1 MKQTVG
7 RWQCIGFIFT
17 GVLGTLLHFLF
28 DLTGG
33 SIGAALV
40 SAVNESIWE
49 HTKLL
54 FYPMLLFAF
63 IEYRLWGKELPRFWC
78 VKLRGIL
85 LGLILIPVL
94 YYSYTG
100 ILGASADWFNIAI
113 FFIVAGIV
121 HWRETRL
128 LQESGRACKSLIA
141 LGILGLIAVVFTML
155 TFFPPRIPLF
165 QDPLTG
171 TYGYYPSAK

>member
-1 MKQTVG
+1 MKQSIGT
-7 RWQCIGFIFT
+7 WQSIGFIFT
-17 GVLGTLLHFLF
+17 GILGTFLHFLF

-54 FYPMLLFAF
+54 FYPMALFAF
-63 IEYRLWGKELPRFWC
+63 LEYSRWGKDIPHFWC

-100 ILGASADWFNIAI
+100 IFGIHVDWFNIAI
-113 FFIVAGIV
+113 FFIAAGIV
-121 HWRETRL
+121 YWRETQL
-128 LQESGRACKSLIA
+128 LRQEAPRAYQPMIA

-165 QDPLTG
+165 QDPRTG
-171 TYGYYPSAK
+171 TFGFQ

>member
-1 MKQTVG
+1 MKQSIGT
-7 RWQCIGFIFT
+7 WQSIGFIFT
-17 GVLGTLLHFLF
+17 GILGTFLHFLF
-28 DLTGG
+28 NLTGG

-54 FYPMLLFAF
+54 FYPMALFAF
-63 IEYRLWGKELPRFWC
+63 LEYSRWGKDIPHFWC

-100 ILGASADWFNIAI
+100 IFGINVDWFNIAI
-113 FFIVAGIV
+113 FFIAAGIV
-121 HWRETRL
+121 YWRETQMLR
-128 LQESGRACKSLIA
+128 QDAPRACQPMIA

-171 TYGYYPSAK
+171 TFGFQ